1 MSDISAEFQ
10 DEGAAARAA
19 DENEYKRTF
28 NYADAAIKYIKGYRI
43 PAYPRHYELW
53 YTYAAGYNTA
63 LNTAINALLRKR
75 KTVTADDAEG
85 FYAEYLSPLRHAE
98 RIGKVGENVGQ
109 EIDAV
114 LSMIDTVSGSATSYG
129 ESLHDATT
137 GLSKADSNDQIKA
150 IVERIILATKDMETQ
165 NAALERQLSE
175 SRDQIVD
182 LQENLE
188 SIRFESMTDELTGL
202 ANRRHFDE
210 SLVQSMTA
218 ARVEGQ
224 PLCLVMCDIDHFK
237 RFNDTFGHQTGDQVL
252 KLVSSALKK
261 NTKGQDLPAR
271 YGGEEFVII
280 LPNTDIDAAV
290 TVSDHIREAIQA
302 KELVKRSTGENLGN
316 VTMSFG
322 VAILNEDDTP
332 HSIVERADACLYAS
346 KRGGRNRVTSE
357 NDDLATEAA

>member
-1 MSDISAEFQ
+1 MSDFSAEFS
-10 DEGAAARAA
+10 DDGTAAQVA
-19 DENEYKRTF
+19 DETEYKRTF

-75 KTVTADDAEG
+75 KTVSTDDVES
-85 FYAEYLSPLRHAE
+85 FYAEFLSPLRHAE

-109 EIDAV
+109 EIDTV
-114 LSMIDTVSGSATSYG
+114 LNMIDTVAGSASHYG
-129 ESLHDATT
+129 ESLNDATT
-137 GLSKADSNDQIKA
+137 GLSNADSNEQIKT
-150 IVERIILATKDMETQ
+150 IVERIIVATKDMEAQ
-165 NAALERQLSE
+165 NAALEKQLSE
-175 SRDQIVD
+175 SRDQIVE
-182 LQENLE
+182 LQDNLE

-210 SLVQSMTA
+210 SLVQAIAS
-218 ARVEGQ
+218 ARVERQ
-224 PLCLVMCDIDHFK
+224 PMCLVMCDIDHFK

-280 LPNTDIDAAV
+280 LPNTDIQAAI

-302 KELVKRSTGENLGN
+302 KELIKRSTGENLGN

-322 VAILNEDDTP
+322 VALLNADDTP
-332 HSIVERADACLYAS
+332 DSLVERADACLYAS
-346 KRGGRNRVTSE
+346 KRNGRNRVTSE
-357 NDDLATEAA
+357 LTPSTEAA